1 MIETSRL
8 KRHVLSTLLVVS
20 SLIALSVSTGCDDN
34 KKKECA
40 EKCAK
45 EAQACVER
53 KESGCEDRAKK
64 CAEHCE

>member
-8 KRHVLSTLLVVS
+8 ERRVLSALLVVS
-20 SLIALSVSTGCDDN
+20 ALLALSVSTACDDN

-53 KESGCEDRAKK
+53 KESGCEERAKK